1 MIFIID
7 YLNLNQ
13 QLVIKPYPI
22 CKIVYAIHHLE
33 VFQYVIELD
42 LNMGYYTIGV
52 FSISQDMTT
61 IVNEFGKSG
70 YNRLFIRICASGYLF
85 EDKVDELPSYI
96 NVFKTYN
103 YDTLVQ
109 IKDTL

>member
-1 MIFIID
+1 M
-7 YLNLNQ
+7 Q
-13 QLVIKPYPI
+13 K
-22 CKIVYAIHHLE
+22 LE
-33 VFQYVIELD
+33 VLQYTKELD
-42 LNMGYYTIGV
+42 LNMGYKTIMLYPA
-52 FSISQDMTT
+52 SQDMTT

-103 YDTLVQ
+103 YDTLVL
-109 IKDTL
+109 IKDIF